1 MRMSGNNRNNNA
13 AAVAPSTTNASA
25 SAGNTGTAA
34 QDPINGQPI
43 ATRQLQ
49 DRAITILEN
58 NQLIMRYAVAN
69 NLVSTARRCNPCV
82 CSYAMDVVRAT
93 TYVFAWSGDIPCAF
107 SSDAVMELC

>member
-1 MRMSGNNRNNNA
+1 MSGNNNNSSA
-13 AAVAPSTTNASA
+13 AAVAPSTTSA
-25 SAGNTGTAA
+25 SPNARAGSTGTAA

-69 NLVSTARRCNPCV
+69 DLVSTARRCDACV
-82 CSYAMDVVRAT
+82 CFHAMDVAHAT
-93 TYVFAWSGDIPCAF
+93 HVCRRNKPQ
-107 SSDAVMELC
+107 LC